1 MFFFSG
7 NDINAMIDTMN
18 EELKKLVIWLQV
30 NKLKL
35 NVKKTHFMIFSSNK
49 RKYDYTNKLY
59 LCNSEIKRE
68 QFTKFLGVMIDQN
81 LNWKQQILHVKKKV
95 ARGLG
100 IIRKARK
107 YLNFDALKT
116 LYHSFV
122 YPYLD
127 YCIEIF
133 GSAKSSIIEPLCRMQ
148 RKAIRLITNSHYRAD
163 TAPLFERCKILTLP
177 EIHVFKTALFM
188 YRIHHDVAPVS
199 FDNMFVRNSQI
210 HNYDTRSRSKYH
222 VPAFNLDTMK
232 LSIRVKGVYIMN
244 FVNSNVDAF
253 CSFASFKISLRK
265 FLLGNEA
272 VANIIP

>member
-1 MFFFSG
+1 
-7 NDINAMIDTMN
+7 
-18 EELKKLVIWLQV
+18 
-30 NKLKL
+30 
-35 NVKKTHFMIFSSNK
+35 
-49 RKYDYTNKLY
+49 
-59 LCNSEIKRE
+59 
-68 QFTKFLGVMIDQN
+68 
-81 LNWKQQILHVKKKV
+81 
-95 ARGLG
+95 
-100 IIRKARK
+100 
-107 YLNFDALKT
+107 
-116 LYHSFV
+116 
-122 YPYLD
+122 
-127 YCIEIF
+127 
-133 GSAKSSIIEPLCRMQ
+133 MQ

-232 LSIRVKGVYIMN
+232 LSIRVKGVYIWN